1 MLYDFHDRMDCCY
14 DTASKPVSTTAF
26 MGLLMKPWLAEQPRY
41 LEAPAMHAVTKRPL
55 MPAPLSLPL
64 RMVPGKLHGMI
75 LSRLLNRVFQAQL
88 KEGELD
94 FLEGRVVHIRV
105 RDAGLQYALTLEQG
119 RLVEAGKRPAD
130 LSISGSV
137 YDYLLLIA
145 GREDPDT
152 LFFQRYL
159 VMDGDTSLG
168 VHLKNMLAGIDPAE
182 LPIPKEVYGMVEQGL
197 RLYERVVRFGSGKA

>member
-1 MLYDFHDRMDCCY
+1 M
-14 DTASKPVSTTAF
+14 
-26 MGLLMKPWLAEQPRY
+26 
-41 LEAPAMHAVTKRPL
+41 PALNKRPL

-75 LSRLLNRVFQAQL
+75 LSKLLNRVFQTLIA
-88 KEGELD
+88 EGELD

-119 RLVEAGKRPAD
+119 RIAEAGKRPAD
-130 LSISGSV
+130 LSVTGSV

-145 GREDPDT
+145 SREDPDT

-159 VMDGDTSLG
+159 VMDGDTGLG
-168 VHLKNMLAGIDPAE
+168 VHLKNMLAAVDPAE
-182 LPIPKEVYGMVEQGL
+182 LPIPKEVYRMVEQGL
-197 RLYERVVRFGSGKA
+197 RLYERVSQIGSSGKA